1 MTDQKAYVEIL
12 IPHHI
17 NLKYDRKVAEVSK
30 AYLLRDILRSVD
42 GVWDIGKINYYNATE
57 DFVNEI
63 QKTIE
68 TEKVVARAFDAGY
81 NGRLLEDP
89 PADIPEEYSDVWS
102 DNWNAGMMDA
112 RHDRYDAL
120 TDARELDATGQ
131 DQWKQ
136 DRV

>member
-1 MTDQKAYVEIL
+1 MKVILEIL
-12 IPHHI
+12 IPRHI
-17 NLKYDRKVAEVSK
+17 NLKYDIKVAEVSK

-42 GVWDIGKINYYNATE
+42 GVWEIGKINYYNATE

-89 PADIPEEYSDVWS
+89 AADIPEEYSDVWS
-102 DNWNAGMMDA
+102 DNWNAGVKEA
-112 RHDRYDAL
+112 R
-120 TDARELDATGQ
+120 TDAYEAESEYRQSRLAHD
-131 DQWKQ
+131 
-136 DRV
+136 